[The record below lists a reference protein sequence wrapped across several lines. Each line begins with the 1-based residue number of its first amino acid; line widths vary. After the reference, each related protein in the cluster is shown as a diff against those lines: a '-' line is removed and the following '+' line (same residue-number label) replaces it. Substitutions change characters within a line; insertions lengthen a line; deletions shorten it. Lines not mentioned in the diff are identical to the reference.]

1 MKCRRKN
8 FLPIVAVAFTLA
20 AAGAVPG
27 LAADETTV
35 TASADG
41 TDQDAA
47 TKSAAAIALTQA
59 FQSLLPAAALAPM
72 KERIADFVA
81 TDTAHLNPD
90 GPAYDFGAI
99 RQIEIV
105 QAATN
110 GEAVR
115 VTARFTLS
123 VDYLKDRAARQ
134 QRHASRRNLG
144 LPDCRPLRAAGHT
157 GPRHLGEDAV
167 GTCCALYDAACA
179 SLMPAIKPLSAA
191 VSNGL
196 RKIFRSAGTACAASL

>member
-1 MKCRRKN
+1 MKRRRQN
-8 FLPIVAVAFTLA
+8 FLSIVAMAFALM
-20 AAGAVPG
+20 AAGAAPG

-123 VDYLKDRAARQ
+123 VDYLKDEIAQ
-134 QRHASRRNLG
+134 LG
-144 LPDCRPLRAAGHT
+144 NNDMRPGEIWICPIAGRC
-157 GPRHLGEDAV
+157 GPPGTPGLGTWEK
-167 GTCCALYDAACA
+167 TQ
-179 SLMPAIKPLSAA
+179 
-191 VSNGL
+191 
-196 RKIFRSAGTACAASL
+196 

>member
-1 MKCRRKN
+1 MKRRRKN
-8 FLPIVAVAFTLA
+8 FLPIVAMAFALA
-20 AAGAVPG
+20 AAGAVPV

-41 TDQDAA
+41 ADQDAA

-59 FQSLLPAAALAPM
+59 FQSLLPAAVLAPM

-123 VDYLKDRAARQ
+123 VDYLKDEIAQ
-134 QRHASRRNLG
+134 LG
-144 LPDCRPLRAAGHT
+144 NTNMRPGEIWVCPIAGRC
-157 GPRHLGEDAV
+157 GPPGTPGLGTWEK
-167 GTCCALYDAACA
+167 TQ
-179 SLMPAIKPLSAA
+179 
-191 VSNGL
+191 
-196 RKIFRSAGTACAASL
+196 